1 MIKFRQKEYTI
12 QEGHYTGPK
21 EMEDIPGYLEMAGK
35 GSLAGAG
42 IGAVAGA
49 IIKDQHGKN
58 DILGG
63 TIKGAE
69 YGALGGIV
77 AKFFLNYLHKPMS
90 TVKYQEVDKAIR
102 RSFGVYQVSGF
113 TVGDSVGKRAN
124 INEKFEFNNRSVT
137 DFKLNFAIH
146 NNTVTMYTFGMD
158 KSELEKVN
166 SILDAYCKKYFS
178 MEYSAKAIN
187 AKVNSYAVDITFTNY
202 YAISQFIMELSDALG
217 TKINLLDNNAIVERR
232 LSGEEEQKEFSFG
245 VNLYKSLVEAISRGK
260 RNPAEGIAFGAVKLA
275 DEMIREAG
283 EQELIKMGVPSASKN
298 FNNDYLLDTLKKLH
312 YVERFNYTVKEKSAD
327 VQMSLI
333 KGVLTITTTGN
344 ELDSLKMFKKS
355 KALRVN
361 IYTYPMKD
369 RNEFEFVVKRVMS
382 LGLKPNVYDPN

>member
-21 EMEDIPGYLEMAGK
+21 EMEEIPGYLEMAGK

-49 IIKDQHGKN
+49 LMKDQHGKT

-69 YGALGGIV
+69 IGALGGIV
-77 AKFFLNYLHKPMS
+77 AKFFLNYLHKPMT

-102 RSFGVYQVSGF
+102 RNFGVYQVTGF
-113 TVGDSVGKRAN
+113 TIGDSVGKRAN
-124 INEKFEFNNRSVT
+124 INEKFEFNNRDVT
-137 DFKLNFAIH
+137 KFKLNFAVH
-146 NNTVTMYTFGMD
+146 SNTVTMYTFGMD
-158 KSELEKVN
+158 NKELDTVN
-166 SILDAYCKKYFS
+166 KILDQYCKKYFS
-178 MEYSAKAIN
+178 MEYSSKAIN
-187 AKVNSYAVDITFTNY
+187 SKVNSYAVDITFTNY

-232 LSGEEEQKEFSFG
+232 LEEEQKEFSFG
-245 VNLYKSLVEAISRGK
+245 MNLYKSLVEGISKGRK
-260 RNPAEGIAFGAVKLA
+260 NPAEGLAFGAVKLA
-275 DEMIREAG
+275 DEMIKEAG
-283 EQELIKMGVPSASKN
+283 EQELIKVGVPSASKN
-298 FNNDYLLDTLKKLH
+298 FNNDYLLQTLKKLH
-312 YVERFNYTVKEKSAD
+312 YVERFNYTIKEKSSE

-333 KGVLTITTTGN
+333 KGILTVTTTGD
-344 ELDSLKMFKKS
+344 ELDSIKYFKKS
-355 KALRVN
+355 KAPRVN
-361 IYTYPMKD
+361 IYTYPIKD
-369 RNEFEFVVKRVMS
+369 RNEFEFVIKKLMS